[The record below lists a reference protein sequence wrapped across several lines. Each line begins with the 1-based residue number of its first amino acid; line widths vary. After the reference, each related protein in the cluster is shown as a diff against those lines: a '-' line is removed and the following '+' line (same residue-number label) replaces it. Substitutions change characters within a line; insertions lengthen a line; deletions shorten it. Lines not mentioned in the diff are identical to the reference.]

1 MDLIHAKGGVAL
13 QRDCRKPRASVR
25 GREPSSIVVANHG
38 LNEVN
43 LSGKHGA
50 LEEFERSPMT
60 PCAAQKFHRY
70 RARTESVD
78 LLADH
83 GSIMKT

>member
-1 MDLIHAKGGVAL
+1 M
-13 QRDCRKPRASVR
+13 R
-25 GREPSSIVVANHG
+25 GREPPSVVVANHG

-43 LSGKHGA
+43 LSDKHGA
-50 LEEFERSPMT
+50 FEEFERSPMT

-78 LLADH
+78 RLADH